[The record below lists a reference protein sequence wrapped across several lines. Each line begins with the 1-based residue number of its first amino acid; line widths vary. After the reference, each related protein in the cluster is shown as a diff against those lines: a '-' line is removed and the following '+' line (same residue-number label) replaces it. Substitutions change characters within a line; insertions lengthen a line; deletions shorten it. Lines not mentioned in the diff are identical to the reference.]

1 MMVSNPGNAFH
12 FSTNRFKQGNVYTK
26 ILSLSYYWWSQ
37 VRHFEKTSILMWDH
51 LVMEINWLQYL
62 FQEFMVRS
70 LCSVYFNPKRSQGIH
85 VRSTQKKENM
95 NNSFDKMVSISKL
108 VAIYLL
114 VQHPAVFLQKTRLLL
129 QTLFSQYY
137 ILTHVTDT

>member
-1 MMVSNPGNAFH
+1 MH
-12 FSTNRFKQGNVYTK
+12 FIFRRIDLNKAMF
-26 ILSLSYYWWSQ
+26 ILKYCLYLIIDGLKSD
-37 VRHFEKTSILMWDH
+37 ILKNFYFLRWDH

-70 LCSVYFNPKRSQGIH
+70 LCSVYFNPKLSQGIH

-129 QTLFSQYY
+129 QTLLSQYY